1 MCCKWAQLVQ
11 FWWDP
16 REFHLDKPSSRGP
29 CTTQQF
35 PKQTQP
41 WWGCTQWRQS
51 CRVREPSGH
60 CPGWKP
66 SASAWAGHTS
76 SGCCCQKDSWVIIKA
91 LSKSR
96 GIRENLPTL
105 PPRSC
110 LQCLEDVEKRR
121 ERPLCMDDI
130 STSPVRVFEYSENFL
145 DLGDTEESLCIFI
158 STNATCSTSAKT
170 QELTSYLP
178 LKMRKSWLK
187 MFISEEASDPTKYWY
202 R

>member
-1 MCCKWAQLVQ
+1 MQAWLIITCCKSAQLVQ

-16 REFHLDKPSSRGP
+16 REFHLDKPASRRP

-41 WWGCTQWRQS
+41 WWGCTQRRQS

-66 SASAWAGHTS
+66 SASAWAGHIS
-76 SGCCCQKDSWVIIKA
+76 SGCCCQKDSWAITKA
-91 LSKSR
+91 SSKSR

-130 STSPVRVFEYSENFL
+130 STSPVWVSEYSEKIIQVIPWTLCRNSTHLHPNHGSILQPCFQHQPKPRS
-145 DLGDTEESLCIFI
+145 SLP
-158 STNATCSTSAKT
+158 TS
-170 QELTSYLP
+170 L
-178 LKMRKSWLK
+178 
-187 MFISEEASDPTKYWY
+187 
-202 R
+202 